1 MESEE
6 DDKDIFTQVSQHF
19 TSFFVCYIDQLVA

>member
-19 TSFFVCYIDQLVA
+19 TSFLCYIDQLVA